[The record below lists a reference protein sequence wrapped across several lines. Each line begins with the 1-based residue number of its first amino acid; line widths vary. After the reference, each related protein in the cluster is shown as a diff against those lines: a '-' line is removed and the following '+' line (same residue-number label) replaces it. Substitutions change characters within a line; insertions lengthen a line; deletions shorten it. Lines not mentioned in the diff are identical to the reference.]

1 MATSAA
7 AALPLGYYLLR
18 SHIDPIWTLAGKVD
32 FGVIPVLSVA
42 AVLISV
48 GLRALLAYRVRPDSF
63 QDVAV
68 GVWPRG
74 SRALRFHLGDPCR
87 HVSPPF
93 AGGVEHPFRHPGS
106 VRVQRLSLGLAAA
119 AAVTMRWC
127 WCPVDVPAGAQNLN
141 AARSVGS
148 ATLGPTPAFG
158 YGGEQSAHDDLL
170 SRAAYSPPSISVRR
184 CPVSLEDARGSRSI
198 SWTPDSVNRVEQ
210 VEALFAGRLSETEA
224 AHLVRSSGPRSL
236 LSDRNHPA
244 DLALQLPS
252 TVAPPVPSA
261 VPRPTGSS
269 SLERP
274 DRADGQGTERR
285 PPLC

>member
-87 HVSPPF
+87 HVSLHSLEGLSIPF
-93 AGGVEHPFRHPGS
+93 AIP
-106 VRVQRLSLGLAAA
+106 
-119 AAVTMRWC
+119 AVC
-127 WCPVDVPAGAQNLN
+127 GCK
-141 AARSVGS
+141 
-148 ATLGPTPAFG
+148 
-158 YGGEQSAHDDLL
+158 
-170 SRAAYSPPSISVRR
+170 
-184 CPVSLEDARGSRSI
+184 GSRSV
-198 SWTPDSVNRVEQ
+198 SRPQ
-210 VEALFAGRLSETEA
+210 
-224 AHLVRSSGPRSL
+224 PRS
-236 LSDRNHPA
+236 R
-244 DLALQLPS
+244 
-252 TVAPPVPSA
+252 
-261 VPRPTGSS
+261 
-269 SLERP
+269 
-274 DRADGQGTERR
+274 
-285 PPLC
+285 